1 MTYYDNDTT
10 IPRRN
15 FAKQSNP
22 QTFMA
27 QDPSE
32 YTFSEAIQA
41 LEQIV
46 RTLEQPIALEE
57 ALTLYE
63 QGLSLADFCEVR
75 LQEAQLRIEKRFLE
89 PS

>member
-1 MTYYDNDTT
+1 
-10 IPRRN
+10 
-15 FAKQSNP
+15 
-22 QTFMA
+22 MA
-27 QDPSE
+27 QDLSE
-32 YTFSEAIQA
+32 RTFSEAIQA

-75 LQEAQLRIEKRFLE
+75 LQEAQLRIEKRSLE

>member
-1 MTYYDNDTT
+1 
-10 IPRRN
+10 
-15 FAKQSNP
+15 
-22 QTFMA
+22 MA